1 MVNETAGCQ
10 PELMPKALGSVGVLA
25 VDDHPRFLDAAR
37 AVVEAAPG
45 FSWIGGVT
53 SGEEAL
59 ATVERSQPDMVLVD
73 INMPEMDGFELART
87 LCNSHPEIL
96 IALISAQHPDELPQ
110 AGEDFSAADVLPKE
124 NLRPT
129 WLREHW
135 EKHRGPTS

>member
-1 MVNETAGCQ
+1 MANETAGCQ

-25 VDDHPRFLDAAR
+25 VDDHPRFLAAAR

-59 ATVERSQPDMVLVD
+59 ATVERRQPDMVLVD
-73 INMPEMDGFELART
+73 VNMPEMDGFELART
-87 LCNSHPEIL
+87 LRRSHPETL
-96 IALISAQHPDELPQ
+96 IALISAPYPDELPQ
-110 AGEDFSAADVLPKE
+110 AGENFSAGDVLAKE
-124 NLRPT
+124 NLRPA

-135 EKHRGPTS
+135 AKHRGLTS